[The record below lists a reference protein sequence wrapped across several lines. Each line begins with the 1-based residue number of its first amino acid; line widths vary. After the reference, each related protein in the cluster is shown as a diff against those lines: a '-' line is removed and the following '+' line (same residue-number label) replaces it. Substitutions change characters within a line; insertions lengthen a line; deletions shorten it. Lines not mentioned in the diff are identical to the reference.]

1 MILKDLKEEVEAIN
15 EEKVIENVL
24 GNVNVVGQD
33 ILTKFEKKETN

>member
-15 EEKVIENVL
+15 EEKVIEKVL